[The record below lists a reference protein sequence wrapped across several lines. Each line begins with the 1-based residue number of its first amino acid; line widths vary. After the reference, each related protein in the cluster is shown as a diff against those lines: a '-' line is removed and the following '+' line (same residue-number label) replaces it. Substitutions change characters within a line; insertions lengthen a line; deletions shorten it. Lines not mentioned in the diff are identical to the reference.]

1 MLLRKLFFRFLKRE
15 LSTQFLRSKRILVEP
30 RGHLLFPKGCARNS
44 KRRLSFPKWLKVGSD
59 SGFLATDTKGW
70 IFAPFSIC
78 LEKITIR
85 THFRTFSRGVDVF
98 SRFGRTLLGIVNAL
112 LVPPEFF
119 WTSRTE
125 LITRVS
131 EIEKMICKGACH
143 RFTFISQKGG
153 GGSSTS

>member
-1 MLLRKLFFRFLKRE
+1 M
-15 LSTQFLRSKRILVEP
+15 STQFLRSKRILVEP
-30 RGHLLFPKGCARNS
+30 RGHLLFPKGCARNA

-59 SGFLATDTKGW
+59 SGFLATYTKGW

-78 LEKITIR
+78 REKITIR

-112 LVPPEFF
+112 LVPSEFF

-125 LITRVS
+125 WTTRVS
-131 EIEKMICKGACH
+131 EIEKIICEGACH
-143 RFTFISQKGG
+143 RLTFFPKRVGG
-153 GGSSTS
+153 PPPPDAGK